1 MMKSIWIL
9 AISIAWLNAFTS
21 CSKADQ
27 STHYRLKC
35 DTLLRNME
43 ERYRACV
50 PKNEGRD
57 SQRVAMNL
65 RTLRYELQ
73 GYQYEIESMRVPAED
88 SLFWVGALRLA
99 DTYFSLSWEL
109 LPRIVR
115 TQLDTENRH
124 IQIENEIHKR
134 EKEGILFYLQYAR
147 QLPIGY
153 QEYWKKLLNQKS

>member
-21 CSKADQ
+21 CSKADK

-43 ERYRACV
+43 ESYSAFV

-57 SQRVAMNL
+57 SQGIAMNL
-65 RTLRYELQ
+65 TTLRYELQ
-73 GYQYEIESMRVPAED
+73 GYQYEIESMRVPAKD

-99 DTYFSLSWEL
+99 VTYFSLSWEL
-109 LPRIVR
+109 LPRIVHP
-115 TQLDTENRH
+115 QLDTENRH

-147 QLPIGY
+147 QLPKGH
-153 QEYWKKLLNQKS
+153 QDYWNKLLNQKS